1 MKHPDDDD
9 DDVVHPRVPLERGSS
24 EGFRQREAR
33 AARLANEIE
42 ASPQYRQ
49 RVNMENDDG
58 KSEEDKFS
66 AVLRDGGGD
75 RERGRDSPGA
85 TTRSVW
91 GRGSSGGRGLAL
103 L

>member
-1 MKHPDDDD
+1 M
-9 DDVVHPRVPLERGSS
+9 PLERGSS

-66 AVLRDGGGD
+66 AVA
-75 RERGRDSPGA
+75 REREGRASPGFSA
-85 TTRSVW
+85 VTR
-91 GRGSSGGRGLAL
+91 
-103 L
+103 